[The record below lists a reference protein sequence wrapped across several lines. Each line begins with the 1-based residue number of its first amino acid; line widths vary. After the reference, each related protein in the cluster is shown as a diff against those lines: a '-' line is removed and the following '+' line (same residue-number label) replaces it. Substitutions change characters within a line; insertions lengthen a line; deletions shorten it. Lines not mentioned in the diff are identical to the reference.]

1 MMVEKKVLRIQEVI
15 DSIGLSRSSIYR
27 MIKLG
32 KFPQPISLSTRRVG
46 FISEDVSNW
55 IEKQKIN

>member
-1 MMVEKKVLRIQEVI
+1 MVEKRVLRIQEVI
-15 DSIGLSRSSIYR
+15 DTIGLSRSSIYR

-32 KFPQPISLSTRRVG
+32 KFPSPIPLSTRRIG

-55 IEKQKIN
+55 LEQQKIN